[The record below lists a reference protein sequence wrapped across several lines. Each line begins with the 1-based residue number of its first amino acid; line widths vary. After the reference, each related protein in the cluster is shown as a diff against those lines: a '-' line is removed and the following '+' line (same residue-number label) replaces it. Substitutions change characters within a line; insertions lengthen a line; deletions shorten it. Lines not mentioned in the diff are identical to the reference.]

1 MAAIAP
7 AVATDALPK
16 DPDDPAIWFNS
27 RNPENSLLL
36 GTMKVAAPDGALA
49 VFGLDGKLRHL
60 LKGPNRPNNVDV
72 EYGLDLDAT
81 PTDIAVLTER
91 LGKRLRAYAIAPD
104 GSGLRDISSGTMP
117 ILEGARGDDGAPMG
131 IGMYKR
137 AKDGAIFAIVSPKAG
152 PKTNYLWR

>member
-1 MAAIAP
+1 MTRFYLSMLVILIAVACTGSALERASPAGSTPGAPSSMAAITP

-60 LKGPNRPNNVDV
+60 LKGRIARTTWTSSTGSISMPRRP
-72 EYGLDLDAT
+72 T
-81 PTDIAVLTER
+81 SR
-91 LGKRLRAYAIAPD
+91 C
-104 GSGLRDISSGTMP
+104 
-117 ILEGARGDDGAPMG
+117 
-131 IGMYKR
+131 
-137 AKDGAIFAIVSPKAG
+137 
-152 PKTNYLWR
+152 